1 MRKGIL
7 FVISGPSGAGKG
19 TVLKEVFKTIT
30 DLEYSVSATTR
41 APRNQEKDGI
51 NYFFKTHQEFDRMV
65 ANGEM
70 LEHVEKFGNKYGTI
84 KSYIENALKNGRDI
98 ILEIETIGAE
108 QIRKTDLEPVFIF
121 LTPSSVTEVI
131 RRLKMRN
138 SETTD
143 WQQKRADIGRDELR
157 CAYSYDYL
165 VINDDLQ
172 EAVNGIIAIVRAE
185 RLKISRTQD
194 KIQQI
199 IEK

>member
-41 APRNQEKDGI
+41 APRNQEKEGI
-51 NYFFKTHQEFDRMV
+51 NYFFRTNEEFDKMLE
-65 ANGEM
+65 NGEM

-84 KSYIENALKNGRDI
+84 KSYIENALTSGRDI

-108 QIRKTDLEPVFIF
+108 QIRKTDLKPVFIF

-165 VINDDLQ
+165 VINDDLD
-172 EAVNGIIAIVRAE
+172 EAVDGLIAIVRAE
-185 RLKISRTQD
+185 RLKISRTQENIQ
-194 KIQQI
+194 KIV
-199 IEK
+199 EK

>member
-41 APRNQEKDGI
+41 APRNQEKDGV
-51 NYFFKTHQEFDRMV
+51 NYFFKTHQEFDKMV

-84 KSYIENALKNGRDI
+84 KSYIENALNGGRDI

-172 EAVNGIIAIVRAE
+172 EAIDGLISIVRAE
-185 RLKISRTQD
+185 RLKISRTQE

>member
-41 APRNQEKDGI
+41 APRNQEKEGV
-51 NYFFKTHQEFDRMV
+51 NYFFKTHEEFDKMV
-65 ANGEM
+65 ENGEM
-70 LEHVEKFGNKYGTI
+70 LEYVEKFGNKYGTI
-84 KSYIENALKNGRDI
+84 KKYIDNALNEGRDI
-98 ILEIETIGAE
+98 ILEIETIGGE
-108 QIRKTDLEPVFIF
+108 LIRKTDLKPVFIF
-121 LTPSSVTEVI
+121 LTPSSVTEII
-131 RRLKMRN
+131 RRLKERN

-165 VINDDLQ
+165 IINDDLQ
-172 EAVNGIIAIVRAE
+172 EAVDSLIAVVRAE
-185 RLKISRTQD
+185 RLKVARTKD

-199 IEK
+199 IDK